1 MLLVLLEPSHSVTF
15 RSLWRSFGTSP
26 PCLIL
31 IKFSSFI
38 SFLDFISLFSLS
50 LSSAAS
56 LSLCLSSA
64 STFQK
69 LQFFSLCFPISLES
83 LCRSSSAFLSL
94 GDFTWLKIEGLYGGE
109 VRSFSLQQS
118 GCYNTH
124 LLSSSCCSLKQS
136 IVFSFQDLEEICKTQ
151 IHIL

>member
-15 RSLWRSFGTSP
+15 LSLWRSFGTSP

-69 LQFFSLCFPISLES
+69 LQFFSLSLES

-136 IVFSFQDLEEICKTQ
+136 IVFSFQDLKEICKTQ
-151 IHIL
+151 IHIF